1 MAAPTQRGFF
11 HQTELGGRDGAD
23 CGSNT
28 TDSHSC
34 C

>member
-1 MAAPTQRGFF
+1 MAALTQSGFS
-11 HQTELGGRDGAD
+11 HHTELGGRDGAD
-23 CGSNT
+23 CGSNA